1 MCDWED
7 DDGVYFCNQVKKKEK
22 NSENNSST
30 WYVIFLVLEWYPKKN
45 LREQSA
51 HETENKS
58 CDHDNQVHC
67 LSVFWRKPSFYT
79 ETE

>member
-1 MCDWED
+1 ML
-7 DDGVYFCNQVKKKEK
+7 YF
-22 NSENNSST
+22 
-30 WYVIFLVLEWYPKKN
+30 WYWIPKKN

>member
-7 DDGVYFCNQVKKKEK
+7 DDGVYFCNQVKKKKKEIQRIIAALDMLYF
-22 NSENNSST
+22 
-30 WYVIFLVLEWYPKKN
+30 WYWIPKKN